1 MSVLPRL
8 AILVCTFIGASTI
21 VLAEPLIRVMPP
33 FMLLGIRFFL
43 AALLLSLVCP
53 KRVFPISRVSIKA
66 GLFTGAGFGIG
77 CTMIYLALP
86 QVRPGKLTFLISL
99 EVLIVPL
106 ISLLFL
112 RKPVSS
118 AEKLALIPALA
129 GLWLITGN
137 SHVAFSWWEVLVLL
151 SAVAYAGYTL
161 SLSHVSAEARLFSRT
176 FICFLVIGS
185 TALLVSLMIEDSHG
199 IEWSQHHLLGLLY
212 LVIIGS
218 LARFLLQSWAQQYVS
233 ASFAALTF
241 TAEPVFAIAMSNYF
255 LAETFTFTQTC
266 GATMILLALLISN
279 LPMPK
284 SLN

>member
-1 MSVLPRL
+1 MSVFPRL

-33 FMLLGIRFFL
+33 FMLLGVRFFL
-43 AALLLSLVCP
+43 AALLLALVCL
-53 KRVFPISRVSIKA
+53 KRVFPISRASVKA
-66 GLFTGAGFGIG
+66 GLITGAGFGIG

-86 QVRPGKLTFLISL
+86 HVRPGKLTFLISL

-112 RKPVSS
+112 RKPVSRP
-118 AEKLALIPALA
+118 EKLALIPALA

-137 SHVAFSWWEVLVLL
+137 SHVGFSWWEGVVLL
-151 SAVAYAGYTL
+151 SALAYAVYTL
-161 SLSHVSAEARLFSRT
+161 SLSHVPTEARLFSRT

-185 TALLVSLMIEDSHG
+185 TALLVSLIIEDRHG
-199 IEWSQHHLLGLLY
+199 IEWSQYHLLGILY

-218 LARFLLQSWAQQYVS
+218 LTRFLLQSWAQQYVS

-241 TAEPVFAIAMSNYF
+241 TAEPVFGIAMSYYF
-255 LAETFTFTQTC
+255 IA
-266 GATMILLALLISN
+266 
-279 LPMPK
+279 
-284 SLN
+284 